1 MLDEINEDLDE
12 RPPIYRP
19 TVRILPEAEDLLEQI
34 NQQLDQFNEDLP
46 HRRIWPQRGFNADI
60 TNYSIMSDDSGS
72 SEDNVLPPN
81 LKWDN
86 TLSWNLSNQIYLV
99 CDDFKYLQIIFLS
112 FVTWKDKFIIITNFL
127 SSVQSSFS
135 SYIKIILVE
144 NAKQNNIITK
154 YNKNNIVIQNFSRIL
169 QLLFS
174 FFTF

>member
-1 MLDEINEDLDE
+1 MNGPQQDLLDEINEDLDE

-72 SEDNVLPPN
+72 SEDNVLPPPT

-86 TLSWNLSNQIYLV
+86 TLS
-99 CDDFKYLQIIFLS
+99 
-112 FVTWKDKFIIITNFL
+112 
-127 SSVQSSFS
+127 
-135 SYIKIILVE
+135 
-144 NAKQNNIITK
+144 
-154 YNKNNIVIQNFSRIL
+154 
-169 QLLFS
+169 
-174 FFTF
+174 

>member
-34 NQQLDQFNEDLP
+34 NQQLEDLP

-86 TLSWNLSNQIYLV
+86 TLSWNLYNQIYSV

-112 FVTWKDKFIIITNFL
+112 FVTWKDKFIIKTNFL

-135 SYIKIILVE
+135 SYNKIIFVE
-144 NAKQNNIITK
+144 NAKQ
-154 YNKNNIVIQNFSRIL
+154 
-169 QLLFS
+169 
-174 FFTF
+174 